1 MSVRN
6 RDRQTGGHRPKYI
19 VPGSTSS
26 SDAVRLQTVSLW
38 QNTAMPAEAAPSDAT
53 PPDAVPLGK
62 LRRALVVMLRHHGD
76 VLLTS
81 PVHSALKA
89 AAPDCEIDA
98 LVYTDTA
105 AMVEGHP
112 AVSEIH
118 CIDRGWRK
126 LGFASRLS
134 AELGMLRR
142 LRARRYDL
150 VVHLSESWRGAWI
163 VRLTGARWSVAP
175 AMSGRGRRWAR
186 AFTHFYRKPLAGGR
200 HMVERN
206 LDALRRLGVPVPPGP
221 RALTLVPDAADEAR
235 VRAMLVQHALAP
247 KSYIHMHPTSR
258 WMFKTWPA
266 ERVAGLIDALA
277 ETGLRVVLTA
287 APDARE
293 LAFIDTVLRATR
305 APAVN
310 LSGQLSLKELG
321 VLSRNARLFVGVDSA
336 PMHIAAAMATP
347 TVGIF
352 GPSGEMD
359 WGPWGVIHRIA
370 ASDHPCRPCGIDGC
384 GGGKV
389 SECLTTLPVERVL
402 KACRELL

>member
-1 MSVRN
+1 MPGEVHRA
-6 RDRQTGGHRPKYI
+6 RYHLVKRCRARLRTGC
-19 VPGSTSS
+19 V
-26 SDAVRLQTVSLW
+26 W
-38 QNTAMPAEAAPSDAT
+38 QNTVMPAEAVPPEAS
-53 PPDAVPLGK
+53 PPDAVPLGR

-89 AAPDCEIDA
+89 AVPGCEIDA

-134 AELGMLRR
+134 AELSLLRR

-206 LDALRRLGVPVPPGP
+206 LDALRRIGVPVPPGP
-221 RALTLVPDAADEAR
+221 RALTLVPGPEDEAR
-235 VRAMLVQHALAP
+235 VSALLAQHALPA
-247 KSYIHMHPTSR
+247 KSYVHLHPTSR

-293 LAFIDTVLRATR
+293 VAFIDTVLRATR
-305 APAVN
+305 VPVVSLA
-310 LSGQLSLKELG
+310 GQLSLKELG

-336 PMHIAAAMATP
+336 PMHIAAAMQTP

>member
-1 MSVRN
+1 M
-6 RDRQTGGHRPKYI
+6 PA
-19 VPGSTSS
+19 
-26 SDAVRLQTVSLW
+26 DAV
-38 QNTAMPAEAAPSDAT
+38 PSDAF
-53 PPDAVPLGK
+53 PPDAIPLGK

-98 LVYTDTA
+98 LVYADTA
-105 AMVEGHP
+105 AMVTGHP
-112 AVSEIH
+112 AVSEVH
-118 CIDRGWRK
+118 CVDRAWRR
-126 LGFASRLS
+126 LGFFARLG
-134 AELGMLRR
+134 AELNLMRR

-150 VVHLSESWRGAWI
+150 VIHLSESWRGAWI
-163 VRLTGARWSVAP
+163 VRLSGARWSVAP
-175 AMSGRGRRWAR
+175 ALGGRGRRWAR
-186 AFTHFYRKPLAGGR
+186 AFTHLYRKPLAGGR

-206 LDALRRLGVPVPPGP
+206 LDALRRIGVPVPPGP
-221 RALTLVPDAADEAR
+221 RSLTLVPGPQDDAR
-235 VRAMLVQHALAP
+235 VEALLARHALTP
-247 KSYIHMHPTSR
+247 KSYVHLHPTSR

-266 ERVAGLIDALA
+266 ARVAGLIDGLA
-277 ETGLRVVLTA
+277 DIGLRVVLTA

-293 LAFIDTVLRATR
+293 LAFIETVQRR
-305 APAVN
+305 SRSPAIS
-310 LSGQLSLKELG
+310 LAGELSLKELG
-321 VLSRNARLFVGVDSA
+321 VLSRHARLFVGVDSA

-359 WGPWGVIHRIA
+359 WGPWGVVHRIA

-402 KACRELL
+402 EACRELL